1 MSHKAPARLMLE
13 HFHLGTYTH
22 RGFINKT
29 EGIPNPFARSHKSCN
44 RVVTPNPSAAATK
57 AESRV
62 VTFHASS
69 LQGGPLVVYRLRG
82 CHIRTKQSTLHD
94 SWEPGGPPGTCHVT
108 TFPHPATA
116 SSWVCDGQN
125 ANKTM

>member
-1 MSHKAPARLMLE
+1 MLLHTATKAASEWLPQTLL
-13 HFHLGTYTH
+13 H
-22 RGFINKT
+22 
-29 EGIPNPFARSHKSCN
+29 
-44 RVVTPNPSAAATK
+44 AATK
-57 AESRV
+57 AETRV
-62 VTFHASS
+62 VTFHAFS